1 MLAMAAV
8 GKNTV
13 AAGRS
18 TQNTTEQNTGVG
30 TEHVGEKQGCSTNTE
45 RRNLYQRGESSAL
58 CKRNLLWPA

>member
-1 MLAMAAV
+1 MAAA

-13 AAGRS
+13 AAGQS

-30 TEHVGEKQGCSTNTE
+30 TEHVGRKQSCSTNTE
-45 RRNLYQRGESSAL
+45 RRNLYQREESSTL